1 MNKYEILERIGEGE
15 YGVVLKGRNKETGE
29 LVAIKKFKE
38 DDSDEENKRL
48 ILREVKILKTL
59 GHENIIELK
68 EAFRKKGKI
77 YLVCEYV

>member
-38 DDSDEENKRL
+38 DDSDEENKRV

-59 GHENIIELK
+59 SHEHVIELK
-68 EAFRKKGKI
+68 
-77 YLVCEYV
+77 

>member
-38 DDSDEENKRL
+38 DDTDEENKRV

-59 GHENIIELK
+59 SHENIIELK
-68 EAFRKKGKI
+68 EAFRKKGRI